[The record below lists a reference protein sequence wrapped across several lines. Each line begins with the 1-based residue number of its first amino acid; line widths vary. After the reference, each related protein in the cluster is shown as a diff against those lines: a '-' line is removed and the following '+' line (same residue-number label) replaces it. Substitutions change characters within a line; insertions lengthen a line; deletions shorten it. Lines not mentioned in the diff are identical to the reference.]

1 MAIPLPYLYY
11 YYKCKSECTM
21 NRLGLSDIISERGS
35 VLGGGS
41 RFMRETASMIVFD
54 ETRWLDSGSG

>member
-1 MAIPLPYLYY
+1 
-11 YYKCKSECTM
+11 M

-35 VLGGGS
+35 ILGGGS